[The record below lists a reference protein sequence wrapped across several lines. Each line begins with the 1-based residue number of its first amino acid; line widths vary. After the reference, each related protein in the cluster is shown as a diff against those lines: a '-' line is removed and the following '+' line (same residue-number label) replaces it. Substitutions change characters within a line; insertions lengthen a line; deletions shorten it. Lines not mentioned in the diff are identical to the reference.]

1 MDFSDYLNHHIDYY
15 EFVIQMLRKCY
26 VHFRTI
32 STSDTALD
40 RIRRIMVVQK
50 IVTSEFHH
58 SRDIVLALVLCPI
71 FNFDCSK
78 DKSISKNSF
87 KMFYTFGPPSLFACT
102 PQKMAQLHHRVD

>member
-1 MDFSDYLNHHIDYY
+1 MDFSDSLNHHIDYY
-15 EFVIQMLRKCY
+15 EFVIQMLKKG
-26 VHFRTI
+26 HFTTITI

-71 FNFDCSK
+71 FNFFC
-78 DKSISKNSF
+78 
-87 KMFYTFGPPSLFACT
+87 P
-102 PQKMAQLHHRVD
+102 